1 MMKTKRNNRKGF
13 SLAEALV
20 ALTVL
25 SVAAT
30 GVLIPFSNAASVHAE
45 GTRRTLASKLTAD
58 LMEEICVTNYD
69 SIIGTW
75 SGYSEAE
82 GHITMAGSSV
92 EFTGDAYKFFSR
104 SASCVTASIGAGS
117 ESTLLGIWVVVVV
130 NYHGNEIIR
139 LSTLVSR

>member
-1 MMKTKRNNRKGF
+1 M
-13 SLAEALV
+13 

-45 GTRRTLASKLTAD
+45 GMRRTLSAKLASD
-58 LMEEICVTNYD
+58 LVEEICATDYNN
-69 SIIGTW
+69 IIDTW
-75 SGYSEAE
+75 DGYSEAE

-104 SASCVTASIGAGS
+104 SATCVTASIGSGDDAT
-117 ESTLLGIWVVVVV
+117 TLGRWVTVVVD
-130 NYHGNEIIR
+130 YHGMEIIS
-139 LSTLVSR
+139 LSTLVSK

>member
-1 MMKTKRNNRKGF
+1 M
-13 SLAEALV
+13 

-45 GTRRTLASKLTAD
+45 GMRRTLSAKLASD
-58 LMEEICVTNYD
+58 LVEEICATDYNN
-69 SIIGTW
+69 IIDTW
-75 SGYSEAE
+75 DGYSEAE

-104 SASCVTASIGAGS
+104 SATCVTASIGSGDDAT
-117 ESTLLGIWVVVVV
+117 TLGRWVTVAV
-130 NYHGNEIIR
+130 NYHGMEIIS
-139 LSTLVSR
+139 LSTLVSK